1 MPAAASAPPAEAT
14 SNAPPPPQSASPSP
28 ILALQRG
35 PEDAPLQ
42 PVGDDLAL
50 RLIAGLLGRRVR
62 VSRAMDGERERGTEQ
77 SNSPPTQS
85 ATPTPPRSRS
95 PPSLCLQVT
104 APDGRTIAG
113 TLTCLDPQANI
124 VLADARAVGG
134 GGGGG
139 GGADH
144 ALGTLIMP
152 AAQRAACVLE
162 VEPHEAEKVR
172 GEISAA
178 ATGGGEEEE
187 ASALKRDVSVSQAF
201 THGPQPARATPRE
214 ETSGAR
220 KRKSGGCDSHR
231 RARARSQPG
240 GPAFFLSFLF
250 LSNAR
255 RGRRAEDTLTHTLCL
270 TPGHAPPTAACG
282 EGTRPW
288 AGAACVCARVCL
300 PAVVSLMKK
309 NEINARRQGEAQHCF
324 DLAPSLRAVDRKRG
338 DSHARAG
345 PLEPARTEGSVGTPP
360 PSCSRPY
367 FILSGFPLHFSGR
380 RGGRQAEQLA
390 PAPTI
395 AGAGA
400 PPVVPAA
407 CEGERGQ
414 RERERG
420 CVCA

>member
-1 MPAAASAPPAEAT
+1 MRR
-14 SNAPPPPQSASPSP
+14 
-28 ILALQRG
+28 QR
-35 PEDAPLQ
+35 
-42 PVGDDLAL
+42 
-50 RLIAGLLGRRVR
+50 
-62 VSRAMDGERERGTEQ
+62 
-77 SNSPPTQS
+77 
-85 ATPTPPRSRS
+85 
-95 PPSLCLQVT
+95 
-104 APDGRTIAG
+104 
-113 TLTCLDPQANI
+113 
-124 VLADARAVGG
+124 GG
-134 GGGGG
+134 GG
-139 GGADH
+139 
-144 ALGTLIMP
+144 
-152 AAQRAACVLE
+152 
-162 VEPHEAEKVR
+162 
-172 GEISAA
+172 
-178 ATGGGEEEE
+178 EEE

-288 AGAACVCARVCL
+288 AGAAWGCARVCL

-360 PSCSRPY
+360 PLAAVLISFSAASHSIFQAAEEAGRPSS
-367 FILSGFPLHFSGR
+367 LRPHQPLQGR
-380 RGGRQAEQLA
+380 GPHPLFQPPVKVRGG
-390 PAPTI
+390 
-395 AGAGA
+395 
-400 PPVVPAA
+400 
-407 CEGERGQ
+407 
-414 RERERG
+414 REREREG
-420 CVCA
+420 ACAHEGA